1 LLNEQKLI
9 VKEDIITRAGALS
22 YKTYRVG
29 KYSVRVVL
37 DENKNGKWDSGDL
50 ATYTQPEKVW
60 FFEKTIGLR
69 ANWDLEEKIIIPVDF

>member
-1 LLNEQKLI
+1 
-9 VKEDIITRAGALS
+9 
-22 YKTYRVG
+22 
-29 KYSVRVVL
+29 VVL

-50 ATYTQPEKVW
+50 ATNTQPEKVW